1 MKGFIELTV
10 QGRQFLIALS
20 SISSVIDNRERGAS
34 ITLSVTI
41 RTWGDRLDTKLSF
54 AEVKALIEQAQQD
67 LQ

>member
-10 QGRQFLIALS
+10 QERQFLIAVS

-34 ITLSVTI
+34 VTLSIPI

-54 AEVKALIEQAQQD
+54 TEVKALIEKAQQE
-67 LQ
+67 